1 MPRRI
6 HTALTQ
12 ALDIDVPIISAPMA
26 GFATPEL
33 AAAVTSAGA
42 LGLLGADD
50 LSSERL
56 ISEARLVRQKLGI
69 PEGDAVPL
77 GRGFIAWVLDI
88 TEATP
93 DPRLPAYLD
102 ERHKIIWLAFGD
114 NLGKYVKFVRD
125 YEAHHTHKTLVF
137 VMVGTVEQA
146 VQAAEEWNVDFIVT
160 QGTESGGHGNSTA
173 PPLVSLLQA
182 ILTALPNGPPI
193 IAAGGLATGT
203 QIAGVLT
210 MGAAGVVMGTRFL
223 FTHECS
229 LSSVKKSMLLKADL
243 GSTTRSVA
251 FDKTYELLGWPDKYD
266 SRAISNDIIRD
277 ADEGVHISERRR
289 RFKEACAVED
299 ESRLIVWAGVGA
311 GMTKEIK
318 GAADVV
324 RELHEET
331 VKALELAQ
339 SSVAMP
345 HEMRLRDVE

>member
-1 MPRRI
+1 MSRRI
-6 HTALTQ
+6 HTALTR

-26 GFATPEL
+26 GFATPKL
-33 AAAVTSAGA
+33 AAAVTSAGG

-56 ISEARLVRQKLGI
+56 ISEARLVRQKLGV

-88 TEATP
+88 TEATS

-102 ERHKIIWLAFGD
+102 ERHRIIWLAFGD

-125 YEAHHTHKTLVF
+125 YEADRTHKTLVF

-146 VQAAEEWNVDFIVT
+146 VLAAEEWNADFIYEANT
-160 QGTESGGHGNSTA
+160 
-173 PPLVSLLQA
+173 LL
-182 ILTALPNGPPI
+182 TDSSPEWTPI
-193 IAAGGLATGT
+193 IAAGGLATGA

-229 LSSVKKSMLLKADL
+229 LSPVKKSMLLKANL
-243 GSTTRSVA
+243 GSTIRSVA
-251 FDKTYELLGWPDKYD
+251 FDKTYELSGWPDKYD

-277 ADEGVHISERRR
+277 ADEGVHIEELRR
-289 RFKEACAVED
+289 RFKEASAVED
-299 ESRLIVWAGVGA
+299 ESRLIVWAG
-311 GMTKEIK
+311 MTKEIK
-318 GAADVV
+318 GAADIV

-331 VKALELAQ
+331 VKALESGHSL
-339 SSVAMP
+339 
-345 HEMRLRDVE
+345 L

>member
-6 HTALTQ
+6 HTALTR

-56 ISEARLVRQKLGI
+56 ISEARLVR
-69 PEGDAVPL
+69 DAVPL
-77 GRGFIAWVLDI
+77 GRGFIAV
-88 TEATP
+88 ATP

-114 NLGKYVKFVRD
+114 NLGKYVKF
-125 YEAHHTHKTLVF
+125 TLVF

-160 QGTESGGHGNSTA
+160 QGTEAGGHGTSTA

-182 ILTALPNGPPI
+182 ILIALPNGPPI
-193 IAAGGLATGT
+193 IAAGGLATGA

-229 LSSVKKSMLLKADL
+229 LSPVKKSMLLKADL
-243 GSTTRSVA
+243 GSTIRSVA

-331 VKALELAQ
+331 VKTLESAHSL
-339 SSVAMP
+339 
-345 HEMRLRDVE
+345 L